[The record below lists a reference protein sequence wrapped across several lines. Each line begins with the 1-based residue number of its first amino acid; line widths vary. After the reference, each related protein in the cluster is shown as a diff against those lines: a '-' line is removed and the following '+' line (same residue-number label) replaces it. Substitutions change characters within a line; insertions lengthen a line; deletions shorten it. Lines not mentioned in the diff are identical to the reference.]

1 MTVDPQGPLGADP
14 TFEPPQAEP
23 VVVRAARPRS
33 RSAAILNIALAAAFL
48 VAVAGVA
55 FAIGR
60 GTAPA
65 AATAAGL
72 NGRTGGFGNGGAGGE
87 FRNGG
92 NGGGGFGGGGFG
104 GGAAGL
110 TIQGTVTSLDAN
122 TVTIKT
128 SGGATLQL
136 SINGDTTYHQ
146 QAPAS
151 SSDVSTG
158 STVIVRVNGFGGG
171 FGRPGASPA
180 PSGAPAS
187 SATATDITI
196 VP

>member
-1 MTVDPQGPLGADP
+1 MTVDSNQPFDADP
-14 TFEPPQAEP
+14 TFEPPEAEP
-23 VVVRAARPRS
+23 VVVRTTRPRT
-33 RSAAILNIALAAAFL
+33 RSAAILNVALAAAFL

-65 AATAAGL
+65 AAGAGGL
-72 NGRTGGFGNGGAGGE
+72 TGRPGGFGNGGAAGE

-92 NGGGGFGGGGFG
+92 GGGAAGGFG
-104 GGAAGL
+104 GGATGL
-110 TIQGTVTSLDAN
+110 TIEGTVTSLDAD
-122 TVTIKT
+122 TLTIKT
-128 SGGATLQL
+128 SSGATLEL

-146 QAPAS
+146 QAAAS
-151 SSDVSTG
+151 SDEVQTG
-158 STVIVRVNGFGGG
+158 STVVVSVNGLGGG
-171 FGRPGASPA
+171 FGRPGASPGA
-180 PSGAPAS
+180 SAAPAS

>member
-1 MTVDPQGPLGADP
+1 MTVDPQGPFGADP
-14 TFEPPQAEP
+14 TFEPPEAEP

-48 VAVAGVA
+48 VAVGGVA

-92 NGGGGFGGGGFG
+92 GGGFG
-104 GGAAGL
+104 GGATGL

-151 SSDVSTG
+151 SSDVTTG